1 MDDPRY
7 VPGECNIGTEE
18 IARRRAFGWG
28 ALAVTVVTFLG
39 LTKTRANRW
48 WRVLLFFPAAAS
60 ASGFLQARLH
70 FCAGF
75 SRLGVYNFGPTGE
88 THKVVDAAAKAKDR
102 RRGNQIG
109 LYAALVGAAVS
120 AVAVIVGPRKRTV

>member
-7 VPGECNIGTEE
+7 IPGECNIGEEE

-28 ALAVTVVTFLG
+28 ALVVTVLAMVG
-39 LTKTRANRW
+39 LRTSRANRW

-60 ASGFLQARLH
+60 AAGFLQAKMR
-70 FCAGF
+70 FCSGF

-88 THKVVDAAAKAKDR
+88 THEVVDPEDRAKDR
-102 RRGNQIG
+102 SRGNQIG
-109 LYAALVGAAVS
+109 LYSALIGAATAAI
-120 AVAVIVGPRKRTV
+120 AVLID